1 MRDPKEFGDIL
12 DRAGELVFDD
22 DVIWSKNDKRMLFAA
37 ILFDIVILT
46 PGEETE
52 AQVVEWAGADLAKFV
67 MGLIGAIAFADLE
80 HGGKDDKD

>member
-46 PGEETE
+46 P
-52 AQVVEWAGADLAKFV
+52 WRRN
-67 MGLIGAIAFADLE
+67 
-80 HGGKDDKD
+80 